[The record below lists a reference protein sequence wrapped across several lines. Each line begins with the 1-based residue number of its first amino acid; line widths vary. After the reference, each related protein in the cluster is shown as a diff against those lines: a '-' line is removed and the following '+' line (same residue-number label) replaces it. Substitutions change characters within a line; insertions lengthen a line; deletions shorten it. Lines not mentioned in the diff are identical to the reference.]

1 MFQINKWQAGVQNNI
16 TRGAH
21 EQIGNKPVSMLLP
34 HTKTFVQQCYLF
46 WIDKQQLINLAYT
59 VHTVL
64 RMLSC
69 YLDCVLVGSRLVQK
83 FIQLKGKALNF
94 AARKQTIGPSQFP
107 STTAGSLC
115 LSSSLSMK
123 QLVQDMHVQFLNQRE
138 PPLLAADR
146 QIGSQKKSGT
156 MVLGMVEDILKTR
169 KLLEGTMSNYW
180 LVVGVTRQYHP
191 VLFLADHRWSDIWIK
206 TIN

>member
-1 MFQINKWQAGVQNNI
+1 
-16 TRGAH
+16 
-21 EQIGNKPVSMLLP
+21 
-34 HTKTFVQQCYLF
+34 
-46 WIDKQQLINLAYT
+46 
-59 VHTVL
+59 
-64 RMLSC
+64 MLSC

-146 QIGSQKKSGT
+146 QIGSQKKSRT

-169 KLLEGTMSNYW
+169 KLLEGICRIIDWW
-180 LVVGVTRQYHP
+180 LELPGSIIRYYFWLITVDLIYELKQ
-191 VLFLADHRWSDIWIK
+191 
-206 TIN
+206 